1 MNKVEFA
8 KKYVEERKVLS
19 REYEVDMGVATDML
33 IAHVRNRNI
42 PKGEIYSEEY
52 YYNFTGCE
60 KLNYEELD
68 KELAEMDGKA
78 VEARKQKGMDM

>member
-19 REYEVDMGVATDML
+19 REQNVDMGVATDML
-33 IAHVRNRNI
+33 IAHVRNRHLS
-42 PKGEIYSEEY
+42 KDEIYSEDY

-60 KLNYEELD
+60 NLNYEELD
-68 KELAEMDGKA
+68 KEIAEMDGKA
-78 VEARKQKGMDM
+78 SELRKTIKKN